1 MLYYVWFPNR
11 TSRTKVINQSAGVG
25 IKAVKPE
32 LNTDKVDGIV
42 NIVSGKANFDDIKYM
57 LIDPVINFSQC
68 IVDDTV
74 QANAKQH
81 YKAGLNPKIKRTTTG
96 KCCKWCSDVAGTLDY
111 EEAKKTKDIF
121 RRHKCCRC
129 LVEYLPGDGWKQDVH
144 TKAWSREVKSGII
157 QKRQY
162 AGLKVEDSIT
172 KQIRE
177 EVIPK
182 QKIDNVVEHQ
192 DIHRKGTSLYEKRKR
207 QLEEK
212 GQYGPSYVTISDDE
226 IIYLVAKYSGT
237 GIIRY
242 DNKEEWNH
250 QETII
255 TNDKVIGIVVDNRNG
270 NFAET
275 SVFKIHYEKKG
286 IHIVPDY
293 PSKKR

>member
-32 LNTDKVDGIV
+32 LNADRVEGIV

-121 RRHKCCRC
+121 RRHKGCRC
-129 LVEYLPGDGWKQDVH
+129 LVEYLPGDGRRRNVH
-144 TKAWSREVKSGII
+144 TKAWSREVKSDII

-182 QKIDNVVEHQ
+182 QKIDSIVERQ
-192 DIHRKGTSLYEKRKR
+192 NIHREGTSLYEERKRK
-207 QLEEK
+207 LKEK
-212 GQYGPSYVTISDDE
+212 GQ
-226 IIYLVAKYSGT
+226 
-237 GIIRY
+237 
-242 DNKEEWNH
+242 
-250 QETII
+250 
-255 TNDKVIGIVVDNRNG
+255 
-270 NFAET
+270 
-275 SVFKIHYEKKG
+275 
-286 IHIVPDY
+286 
-293 PSKKR
+293 

>member
-32 LNTDKVDGIV
+32 LNADRVEGIV

-121 RRHKCCRC
+121 RRHKGCRC
-129 LVEYLPGDGWKQDVH
+129 LVEYLPGDGRRQDIH
-144 TKAWSREVKSGII
+144 TKAWSREVN
-157 QKRQY
+157 
-162 AGLKVEDSIT
+162 DST
-172 KQIRE
+172 QIANNAQR
-177 EVIPK
+177 PK
-182 QKIDNVVEHQ
+182 K
-192 DIHRKGTSLYEKRKR
+192 
-207 QLEEK
+207 
-212 GQYGPSYVTISDDE
+212 
-226 IIYLVAKYSGT
+226 
-237 GIIRY
+237 
-242 DNKEEWNH
+242 
-250 QETII
+250 
-255 TNDKVIGIVVDNRNG
+255 
-270 NFAET
+270 
-275 SVFKIHYEKKG
+275 
-286 IHIVPDY
+286 
-293 PSKKR
+293 